1 MIDVN
6 NSARV
11 RWACRRGMLE
21 LDVVIMPFFEH
32 EYEGLSDEDKAT
44 FIRLLERD
52 DPDLFR
58 WFMNNTRPED
68 PALEAMVAL
77 IQARNKARGFTAV

>member
-68 PALEAMVAL
+68 PVLEAMVAL
-77 IQARNKARGFTAV
+77 IKARNKARGFTAV